1 MTKKNEN
8 ESADDLAPELR
19 KALVECGA
27 IIPTTSEEVALVE
40 KRAKSK
46 LTAAQIDAAFGK
58 LEEAIDKPDED
69 LSFVKLN
76 ASILE
81 PRTDEMSMAARNG
94 CEIDDETRAKIDET
108 VEKILKKPP
117 QDSSK

>member
-8 ESADDLAPELR
+8 ESVDDLAPELR

-27 IIPTTSEEVALVE
+27 IIPTTSEDVALVE
-40 KRAKSK
+40 KNIKSK
-46 LTAAQIDAAFGK
+46 LTSAQIDAAFGK
-58 LEEAIDKPDED
+58 LEEVLGKPED

-76 ASILE
+76 SSILQ
-81 PRTDEMSMAARNG
+81 PQSDEMSMAARNG
-94 CEIDDETRAKIDET
+94 CEIDEETRAKIDET
-108 VEKILKKPP
+108 VERILKKPP